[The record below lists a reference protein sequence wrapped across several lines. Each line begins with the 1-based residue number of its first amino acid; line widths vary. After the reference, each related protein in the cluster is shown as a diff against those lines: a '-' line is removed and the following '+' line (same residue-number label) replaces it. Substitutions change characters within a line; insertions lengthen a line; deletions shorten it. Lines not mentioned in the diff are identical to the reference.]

1 MKMRLI
7 NFLYI
12 NELKTFLQYQDRD
25 QTLNPKETLIRSAFF
40 FFFIFFIVKK
50 KKLISIFD
58 NCDKLGLRISEYFR
72 RIHTF
77 NLARRGNK
85 TAFHSGR

>member
-40 FFFIFFIVKK
+40 FFFYFFYCEKK
-50 KKLISIFD
+50 KIDINF
-58 NCDKLGLRISEYFR
+58 
-72 RIHTF
+72 
-77 NLARRGNK
+77 
-85 TAFHSGR
+85 